1 MSFTVNIWRCQIGL
15 VYWKIN
21 FTHSQK
27 SKGELAIKWKPP
39 PLDWIK
45 LNFDG
50 SMCGNLAA
58 IGFVIRDWNGNVWL
72 AGAKNSG
79 HISIN
84 VTECLELR
92 DGLAHAI
99 HNGWRKVL
107 AEGDSKPIIDCINN
121 KVLVPW
127 SIHLIVQDIR
137 LLSSYCEEISFQ
149 HIFRKANFT
158 ADALANLGHSLNPSH
173 LWERGIPLG
182 CSALFYFDLVGPAC
196 SRSFRL

>member
-1 MSFTVNIWRCQIGL
+1 
-15 VYWKIN
+15 
-21 FTHSQK
+21 
-27 SKGELAIKWKPP
+27 
-39 PLDWIK
+39 
-45 LNFDG
+45 
-50 SMCGNLAA
+50 MCGNLAA

-84 VTECLELR
+84 VTECLALR

-107 AEGDSKPIIDCINN
+107 AEGDSKLIIDCINN
-121 KVLVPW
+121 KVSIPW

-137 LLSSYCEEISFQ
+137 LLSSYCEAISFQ

-158 ADALANLGHSLNPSH
+158 ADTLVNLG
-173 LWERGIPLG
+173 
-182 CSALFYFDLVGPAC
+182 
-196 SRSFRL
+196 SRSFCL